1 MDRPERRLPW
11 GKPFPRPQKTR
22 LVCKDSFE
30 IGLLH
35 TQGAFGKIMNR
46 AVRVFV
52 LLSLLCGWGL
62 CVVHGAGDEPKAGG
76 SETVTLWAQIY
87 EGGWVMIPIG
97 LCSVLTVYLSGD
109 GWMRT
114 SRKRMAPESFEKD
127 VKRFF
132 RHGDYV
138 GAYNFCKSHP
148 SPLTNVLRAG
158 IGMLGEGKSVVEE
171 SMVAAM
177 HQESSRLNTFT
188 SYLSVI
194 GVCTP
199 MIGLLGT
206 VTGMIKAFKKLGE
219 AGIGDPS
226 GLSAAIGEVLVATAS
241 GLFIAIPAFGMFYL
255 LRSRSTRA
263 MHDIQNLVTEMF
275 RKMPYEHM
283 VGLHISGE
291 ELYAATPNWV
301 EVAGAASGEAKRA
314 EA

>member
-1 MDRPERRLPW
+1 MKRSASAFLLPVLFLISALAAVDVF
-11 GKPFPRPQKTR
+11 GADS
-22 LVCKDSFE
+22 KDAAAE
-30 IGLLH
+30 NI
-35 TQGAFGKIMNR
+35 
-46 AVRVFV
+46 
-52 LLSLLCGWGL
+52 
-62 CVVHGAGDEPKAGG
+62 
-76 SETVTLWAQIY
+76 TLWGQIY

-97 LCSVLTVYLSGD
+97 ICSVLTVYLSGD

-114 SRKRMAPESFEKD
+114 SRKRMAPSTLEKD

-148 SPLTNVLRAG
+148 SPLTNVLKAG
-158 IGMLGEGKSVVEE
+158 VGMLGEGKSVVEE

-177 HQESSRLNTFT
+177 HQESSKLNTYT

-206 VTGMIKAFKKLGE
+206 VTGMIKAFKKLGA

-255 LRSRSTRA
+255 LRSRSTKA
-263 MHDIQNLVTEMF
+263 LHYIQNLVADMF

-301 EVAGAASGEAKRA
+301 ETSESASLEKKMRA